1 VSQSVGQWSVTT
13 TPPGTAYHTNSLF
26 PQGAVWRCYS
36 VLKASEMSINVTSV
50 EAARRINP
58 SPLGS
63 LDRVG
68 SNSAGQ
74 AAVPVR
80 QLTRLDADY
89 YAAHERTPT
98 RSVPEPRTEQ
108 SPPLRD
114 NAWLRLLERAVGGWA
129 PTLRGSLLLMGLYVC
144 ASVLM
149 VLAIGITGLALSAV
163 GAVLLAWVNVAG
175 RLPRA

>member
-1 VSQSVGQWSVTT
+1 
-13 TPPGTAYHTNSLF
+13 
-26 PQGAVWRCYS
+26 
-36 VLKASEMSINVTSV
+36 MSINVTSV

-63 LDRVG
+63 LDRGGVD
-68 SNSAGQ
+68 SAGQ

-98 RSVPEPRTEQ
+98 RSVPGPRTEQ
-108 SPPLRD
+108 SSPSSPSCD
-114 NAWLRLLERAVGGWA
+114 NTWLRLLERAVGGWA

-144 ASVLM
+144 ASILM
-149 VLAIGITGLALSAV
+149 VLAIGAGGLVLAAA
-163 GAVLLAWVNVAG
+163 GAVLLARVNAAG
-175 RLPRA
+175 RLPRD